1 MGRVSHVLLVEKSFS
16 LEVKIIRVLVV
27 MIIMM
32 VIPIKMIMIMAGKMN
47 AHHVDIHQP
56 GHFPCPGEKCGKVE
70 QLVFF
75 FEKLSKFGNVTRWF
89 EMSVF
94 LISCSFKCLL
104 SGLHKQEQTDIPLF
118 KVGKLFL
125 IKQWYKLSQ
134 NLWCLSFVAFQELQ
148 PHHRG
153 GKGSTTPTWN
163 SSLIMCCDEAFK
175 QRQQVLKWYL
185 SNPLMLVRKGL
196 LKYVQFSN

>member
-27 MIIMM
+27 IIIMM

-75 FEKLSKFGNVTRWF
+75 FEKLSKFGNVTR
-89 EMSVF
+89 
-94 LISCSFKCLL
+94 
-104 SGLHKQEQTDIPLF
+104 
-118 KVGKLFL
+118 
-125 IKQWYKLSQ
+125 
-134 NLWCLSFVAFQELQ
+134 
-148 PHHRG
+148 
-153 GKGSTTPTWN
+153 
-163 SSLIMCCDEAFK
+163 
-175 QRQQVLKWYL
+175 
-185 SNPLMLVRKGL
+185 
-196 LKYVQFSN
+196 